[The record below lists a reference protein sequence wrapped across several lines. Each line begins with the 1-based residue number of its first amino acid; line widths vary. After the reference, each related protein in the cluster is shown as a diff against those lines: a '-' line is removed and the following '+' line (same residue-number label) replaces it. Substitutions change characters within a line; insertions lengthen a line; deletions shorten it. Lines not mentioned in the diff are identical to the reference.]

1 MTGKFNSKHGGSTGK
16 MEPGAVYE
24 ADVVNVA
31 SSSSTFQNLGYR
43 KSGQASFYIKTLRV
57 TVKNVSVANR
67 SPMDPLV
74 VGDRALVVFLD
85 LQFKRCVCLGRLDG
99 QKDVFLPLSD
109 TDGKGGSRPA
119 FTGTLTGE
127 KINVTGSGTDAL
139 DVDNGITA
147 ATGDFGSINSG
158 SHSHTSDAR
167 AKTRIK
173 PLTSALERIKRLVG
187 VKYKRRTA
195 AGTTEEFMTM
205 DGYQYGLIAQDSAS
219 VIPSAVLYDPDKD
232 TENAV
237 GWSDAYGIDYG
248 SVVPVLIEAVKE
260 LAERVEELENGQNPS
275 SDVG

>member
-1 MTGKFNSKHGGSTGK
+1 MYDDFDPRKFVSKYGGSSGK
-16 MEPGAVYE
+16 IVPGAIYE
-24 ADVVNVA
+24 AEVLHVA

-43 KSGQASFYIKTLRV
+43 KSGQASFSIGFLGIR
-57 TVKNVSVANR
+57 VKNVSVANH
-67 SPMDPLV
+67 SPMNPLV
-74 VGDRALVVFLD
+74 AGDRALVSFLD
-85 LQFKRCVCLGRLDG
+85 LEFKRCVCFGRLDN
-99 QKDVFLPLSD
+99 QTDVFIPLSD
-109 TDGKGGSRPA
+109 TDGKDGSRPA
-119 FTGTLTGE
+119 FTGTLTGQ
-127 KINVTGSGTDAL
+127 KITLTGTGTALNVTNHAE
-139 DVDNGITA
+139 
-147 ATGDFGSINSG
+147 FGSINAS
-158 SHSHTSDAR
+158 SHNHTSDAR